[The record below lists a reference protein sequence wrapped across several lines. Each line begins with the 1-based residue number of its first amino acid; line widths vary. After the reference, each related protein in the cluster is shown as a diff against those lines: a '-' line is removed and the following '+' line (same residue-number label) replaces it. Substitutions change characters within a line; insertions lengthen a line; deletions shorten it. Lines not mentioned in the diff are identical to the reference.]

1 MQEAII
7 VRETDIKEVVELSA
21 LIPEL
26 GEFPREQLYREKI
39 VGKPNLILIAE
50 IDGVAAGFKVG
61 YERDGDWYSWLGGV
75 HPEFRRRGVARLLA
89 DRQDEWARQQG
100 YPTITFKTLNSL
112 RSMLRFG
119 IDRGFNIIRVETY
132 EDVRENRIWLQRDL

>member
-1 MQEAII
+1 MHEAIA

-26 GEFPREQLYREKI
+26 GKFPREQLYREKI
-39 VGKPNLILIAE
+39 VGKPHLILIAE
-50 IDGVAAGFKVG
+50 IDGVAVGFKVG

-75 HPEFRRRGVARLLA
+75 HPAFRRRGVARLLA
-89 DRQDEWARQQG
+89 DRQDEWARQHG
-100 YPTITFKTLNSL
+100 YPTVTFKTLNSL

-119 IDRGFNIIRVETY
+119 IDRGFNIIRVDEH
-132 EDVRENRIWLQRDL
+132 EDVREHRIWL